1 MKLQYI
7 LKCVDVILV
16 PASELTKSLANAQ
29 THSMLYYLR
38 SFIQNILLF
47 RLIGSN

>member
-29 THSMLYYLR
+29 THSMLYCLR